1 MLYYNA
7 FITLT
12 KLFAKCPF
20 QIVIFLGV
28 IMISRLYC
36 KILFKLFVAISVSV
50 LELILGSIKDVSK
63 RGGEEKKQDSIKK
76 ITQKK

>member
-1 MLYYNA
+1 
-7 FITLT
+7 
-12 KLFAKCPF
+12 
-20 QIVIFLGV
+20 
-28 IMISRLYC
+28 MISRLYC